1 MSGLPTQDR
10 ALAAQAEALVAAL
23 GRDAHEAAAE
33 ALAAL
38 AAVDS
43 AHLRGRLGRLA
54 AALHARMDALPG
66 QAADSVAQTGH
77 ATLPGGTEA
86 VQSLDHVTALT
97 EQAAHRSLDLVEQGR
112 ALVSC
117 LESSP
122 DHATACAE
130 LRGIFND
137 LALAQGYQDLTGQ
150 ILKRVRQL
158 MAGVEHSLQA
168 LAEGQ
173 DSGTVATGPAVP
185 GVDGTRS
192 SQADADDLLAELGI

>member
-10 ALAAQAEALVAAL
+10 ALATQAEALVAAL
-23 GRDAHEAAAE
+23 ARDDHDAAAE

-38 AAVDS
+38 AAFDS
-43 AHLRGRLGRLA
+43 AQLRGRLGRLA

-66 QAADSVAQTGH
+66 QAADVVAQTGQ
-77 ATLPGGTEA
+77 ATLPGGAEA
-86 VQSLDHVTALT
+86 AQSLDHVTALT

-112 ALVSC
+112 ALVAC

-130 LRGIFND
+130 LRTIFND

-168 LAEGQ
+168 LADGQ
-173 DSGTVATGPAVP
+173 ESGTTATGPAVP
-185 GVDGTRS
+185 GVDATRS
-192 SQADADDLLAELGI
+192 SQDEADDLLAELGI